1 MANQVIPTPLF
12 ESKYKRFKK
21 KFPSLESELSDL
33 MTDLEENP
41 LQGKS
46 LGGGLYK
53 IRVAN
58 EDKGKGKSGGFRLIT
73 YLLKPSSEGTDI
85 YLVTLYDK
93 SEDSSIKKSVLQKLV
108 KQMVG

>member
-1 MANQVIPTPLF
+1 MGNQIIPTPLF

-21 KFPSLESELSDL
+21 KFPSLENELSEL
-33 MTDLEENP
+33 MVDLEENP

-73 YLLKPSSEGTDI
+73 YLLKASEEGTDI

-108 KQMVG
+108 KQMLD